1 MTLGEYQR
9 KREFTETPEPEGKG
23 GRASQGRF
31 VVQKHDAS
39 HLHYDFRLEL
49 PEKISGGK
57 VVLKS
62 WAVPKGPPTKKKE
75 KRLAIAVED
84 HPTAYLN
91 FEGTIPEGHYGAG
104 TVEIWDSGTFKL
116 LDRRADLLEFEL
128 TGQKLRGKYS
138 LVHPQKFE
146 KDNWLLIKN

>member
-1 MTLGEYQR
+1 VILKEYRQ
-9 KREFTETPEPEGKG
+9 KREFSATPEPEGKSSETS
-23 GRASQGRF
+23 RNRF

-49 PEKISGGK
+49 PEKISGGE

-84 HPTAYLN
+84 HPVAYLN
-91 FEGTIPEGHYGAG
+91 FEGIIPEGHYGAG

-116 LDRRADLLEFEL
+116 LKRRPDLLEFEL
-128 TGQKLRGKYS
+128 AGQKLQGKYT
-138 LVHPQKFE
+138 LIHPKTFE